1 MIKLKANLYTKDG
14 EVKGEISLP
23 SVFETPARQDIIRKA
38 FRAITLSM
46 RQPYGSYPL
55 AGMRRVGHNAGPGHG
70 TARIPRTSGSSRA
83 VLLGN
88 FVGGKSAHSPRTTK
102 VLFKGINEKERKL
115 ARMSAIALTA
125 SKEAVKKRGHEI
137 SEDIT
142 LPVIVENDIEKIT
155 KTKEA
160 AEVLKN
166 LGLYDDLIRA
176 RNGTKIRAGRGKMRG
191 RRYREPRSILI
202 VGSSSE
208 KLRAFSKLP
217 GVDVATTRSLS
228 LRKLAPGGDA
238 GRLTLFTESAV
249 KALEAIE

>member
-1 MIKLKANLYTKDG
+1 MKANLYTKDG

-102 VLFKGINEKERKL
+102 VLFKGINKKERKL

-142 LPVIVENDIEKIT
+142 LPVIVQNDIEKIT

-166 LGLYDDLIRA
+166 LGLYDDVIRA

-208 KLRAFSKLP
+208 KLRAFSRLP